1 MPSFRLY
8 PERYYTHADTDT
20 RTRTYPPLEH
30 VLAHGRRPSRRAL
43 RSEQAKLLKYAV
55 VKTPRSVYAA
65 LPGRNKFRPS
75 QETPISNFVL
85 AGDFTYALFTIGIMG
100 IGFMAV
106 PILAGSA
113 SYALAEAFGRKAS
126 LSYTYREA
134 PTFYMVIALST
145 IVGMALNFVGIKPF
159 QMLYYAAALNGII
172 APPLMAMITH
182 VGNNP
187 RVMGE
192 HVNKRYA
199 NTMGWAITAIMGLCA
214 VALIAALI
222 AQ

>member
-1 MPSFRLY
+1 
-8 PERYYTHADTDT
+8 
-20 RTRTYPPLEH
+20 
-30 VLAHGRRPSRRAL
+30 
-43 RSEQAKLLKYAV
+43 
-55 VKTPRSVYAA
+55 
-65 LPGRNKFRPS
+65 
-75 QETPISNFVL
+75 
-85 AGDFTYALFTIGIMG
+85 
-100 IGFMAV
+100 
-106 PILAGSA
+106 
-113 SYALAEAFGRKAS
+113 
-126 LSYTYREA
+126 
-134 PTFYMVIALST
+134 VIALST